1 MALILQFTFDANC
14 LRGCLYYCACI
25 FVLLCL

>member
-1 MALILQFTFDANC
+1 MALILQPTFDANC
-14 LRGCLYYCACI
+14 VWGCLYYCACI